1 MWRTDMREQPIGEA
15 VEDDGWDPGPVMW
28 PPEREIEFS
37 AAHESLVKA
46 VAGSRGVRFF
56 ATHIIDVPSDCYLG
70 DVQMAIDE
78 AAGEACGILL
88 RAHVTGVDAETRE
101 PILTDEA
108 TRPFKFPCSDGVEKA
123 ISIFC
128 ENLRLAGV
136 LP

>member
-1 MWRTDMREQPIGEA
+1 MREQPIGEA
-15 VEDDGWDPGPVMW
+15 VGDDEWDSGKVMW
-28 PPEREIEFS
+28 PPEEEIDFA

-56 ATHIIDVPSDCYLG
+56 RANIIDVPTDVYLG
-70 DVQMAIDE
+70 HVQMAIDE
-78 AAGEACGILL
+78 VTGEACGILL
-88 RAHVTGVDAETRE
+88 RTHVTGIDPETKE

-128 ENLRLAGV
+128 ENLRLAGIF
-136 LP
+136 P